1 MFHTIKNI
9 KPLKY
14 YILLATFT
22 DGTVKV
28 YDLKPLFSTI
38 DTFDSL
44 QYIPGLFKQVKVDI
58 GGYGISWNDYLDL
71 SCDEIW
77 EKGISQD
84 KEQVTKYA

>member
-9 KPLKY
+9 KPLKD

-58 GGYGISWNDYLDL
+58 GGYGI
-71 SCDEIW
+71 
-77 EKGISQD
+77 
-84 KEQVTKYA
+84 

>member
-9 KPLKY
+9 KPLKD

-38 DTFDSL
+38 DTFDS
-44 QYIPGLFKQVKVDI
+44 
-58 GGYGISWNDYLDL
+58 
-71 SCDEIW
+71 
-77 EKGISQD
+77 
-84 KEQVTKYA
+84 